1 MNKSIIEALVKSRT
15 WSFAEISNMKNTIE
29 ILCDE
34 IYNESKLIDRFEMI
48 RDVKINDR
56 FVGFTFEDCVR
67 EATKIKLSGEIAEV
81 ITDMLS
87 EATISFDVNKNGGDK
102 NEISE
107 RSMGGK
113 PHKERTTDEKKDSS
127 IEE

>member
-1 MNKSIIEALVKSRT
+1 MNKPIIEALVKSRT

-48 RDVKINDR
+48 REVTISER
-56 FVGFTFEDCVR
+56 FVGYSFEDCIR
-67 EATKIKLSGEIAEV
+67 EATKIKLSGDIAEV
-81 ITDMLS
+81 ITEMLG
-87 EATISFDVNKNGGDK
+87 EATISFDKNGGNK

-107 RSMGGK
+107 RSVGGES
-113 PHKERTTDEKKDSS
+113 HKKRPTNEKKDSKVKK
-127 IEE
+127 

>member
-48 RDVKINDR
+48 RDIKINDR

-87 EATISFDVNKNGGDK
+87 EATISFDVNQQ
-102 NEISE
+102 
-107 RSMGGK
+107 
-113 PHKERTTDEKKDSS
+113 
-127 IEE
+127 